1 MQSQTPVSPAEY
13 DRAMILAGKWCYNH
27 GNAEAQDLYSKLYG
41 NYLTNG
47 GMATA
52 QPPARP
58 AQPRSAGSRTQAQ
71 AGTRSQ
77 AGTRPPRTRTADGT
91 PGSKVARVLAKIV
104 ATPSIN
110 IEGLR
115 KTFARSMEPNVIGTA
130 LGRLFKAGHIS
141 GTPKVGPFTA
151 TAAGIEANNKQPT
164 SINTR
169 RRTTGKTT
177 PVTEPAGQMQQ
188 TG

>member
-1 MQSQTPVSPAEY
+1 
-13 DRAMILAGKWCYNH
+13 MILAGKWCYNF
-27 GNAEAQDLYSKLYG
+27 GNTEAQDLYSKLYG

-52 QPPARP
+52 QPPALP

-91 PGSKVARVLAKIV
+91 PGPKVARVLAKIV

-130 LGRLFKAGHIS
+130 LGRLFKAGYIS
-141 GTPKVGPFTA
+141 GTPKVGPFNA

-169 RRTTGKTT
+169 RRTTAVKTT
-177 PVTEPAGQMQQ
+177 TAVNEPPAGQMQQ
-188 TG
+188 AG